1 MEQYVQELLVRRPGG
16 RPELPATLLLG
27 PRGSGKTTVLRHL
40 ADWARRAPVARLDL
54 AALGQEGRKPIDVLA
69 ALVFQLNEKKRDFA
83 RLRFPA
89 FGLLT
94 IAVAARMD
102 AADRDAAVR
111 QMEEALVGPPGSRSE
126 VINQLATYAATVLGA
141 PTAVTAALPLL
152 PEWRRHWVRLR
163 VRWQLARI
171 RRRSRGGGS
180 VDGFLVDLNQ
190 RYGDREAAERQRAE
204 AVLFDA
210 FLDDLRRAYG
220 SRGGDKRRTTQCLVL
235 LDNVDSPL
243 GNDFLKALLDARRK
257 AGAADPLLVLA
268 TAGSYPA
275 ALEGFAFGG
284 PRRPGALPGR
294 WPAQEERFVPEQ
306 VVKGLVVGRLRDLV
320 RHEVE
325 QQAKEALRSAGR
337 RVPAPAADNGVQWL
351 GWAVHEITRGHPAGT
366 AQLLAALLECPA
378 DAGWEA
384 RLRQVLQ
391 PSSELVDALLERL
404 LPIDASGELM
414 QALTRG
420 AAAVDLAQARAG
432 RVLWDESSARV
443 QEEFNDF
450 CTDVLRTM
458 HLDSGDEESD
468 GRTETP
474 HPLLR
479 LLLLRRL
486 AAVPEPDAAA
496 GGIAGGGDGAAGA
509 RGRRA
514 VHAALRDR
522 AAAAGR
528 RPPRPI
534 TRWRAAI
541 SPRRPPIWT
550 TRSTGSSRRSGAPI
564 CAGCGAPRS
573 LTPARPST
581 SRCGSVTSGW
591 CSTSVRAPWSS
602 DCGPSP
608 GCSRRSG
615 SAPSRRTIPVR
626 TGSAIRIAIRS
637 ATPGPS
643 CTARSRPAS
652 TPSRCMPTA
661 CRGPR
666 HCCGRRSST
675 ERSRG
680 CEHPC
685 LRTAP
690 AAAALGAVDHLGA
703 GGGGG
708 RGRRR
713 GADRRDERT
722 VRGGRP

>member
-1 MEQYVQELLVRRPGG
+1 MPQEWAGESGRDRAVERYVQELLVRRPGS

-69 ALVFQLNEKKRDFA
+69 ALVFQLNAKKKDFA

-94 IAVAARMD
+94 IAVAARVE

-111 QMEEALVGPPGSRSE
+111 QMEAALVGPPSSRSE

-152 PEWRRHWVRLR
+152 PEWQRHWARLR
-163 VRWQLARI
+163 VRWRLARI
-171 RRRSRGGGS
+171 RSRSREAGS
-180 VDGFLVDLNQ
+180 VDGFLIDLNQ

-210 FLDDLRRAYG
+210 FLDDLQRAYG

-257 AGAADPLLVLA
+257 AQAPDSLLVLA

-294 WPAQEERFVPEQ
+294 WPVEEEKFVPERI
-306 VVKGLVVGRLRDLV
+306 VKGLVVGQLRDLA

-325 QQAKEALRSAGR
+325 QQAKEVLRSAGR

-351 GWAVHEITRGHPAGT
+351 GWVVHELTRGHPAGT
-366 AQLLAALLECPA
+366 AQLLAALLECSA
-378 DAGWEA
+378 ETGWEA

-404 LPIDASGELM
+404 LPIDASGELA
-414 QALTRG
+414 QALARA
-420 AAAVDLAQARAG
+420 AAAVDLAQAQAG
-432 RVLWDESSARV
+432 RALWDESGARV

-458 HLDSGDEESD
+458 HLDSGEEETD
-468 GRTETP
+468 GRAETP

-486 AAVPEPDAAA
+486 AAVPEPDGVTPGPA
-496 GGIAGGGDGAAGA
+496 GSAEGASGV

-522 AAAAGR
+522 AAAAGDEA
-528 RPPRPI
+528 
-534 TRWRAAI
+534 TAAYH
-541 SPRRPPIWT
+541 
-550 TRSTGSSRRSGAPI
+550 AL
-564 CAGCGAPRS
+564 AGGG
-573 LTPARPST
+573 L
-581 SRCGSVTSGW
+581 
-591 CSTSVRAPWSS
+591 
-602 DCGPSP
+602 
-608 GCSRRSG
+608 
-615 SAPSRRTIPVR
+615 
-626 TGSAIRIAIRS
+626 
-637 ATPGPS
+637 
-643 CTARSRPAS
+643 
-652 TPSRCMPTA
+652 
-661 CRGPR
+661 
-666 HCCGRRSST
+666 
-675 ERSRG
+675 
-680 CEHPC
+680 
-685 LRTAP
+685 
-690 AAAALGAVDHLGA
+690 AAAAAYLDDAFDRLTPEEWCTELCRLRRAPLAETGEALEQPLWERYERLVDHLGD
-703 GGGGG
+703 
-708 RGRRR
+708 
-713 GADRRDERT
+713 GAVDQRLRTITRLLAAMWISPEPPDDPRTDRIGDPYRDPLGDPVAELYGEIQARFHT
-722 VRGGRP
+722 LAVHADSVPWTSALLRKTKQYGKEPWL

>member
-1 MEQYVQELLVRRPGG
+1 MPQEWAGESGRDRAVERYVQELLVRTPGS

-94 IAVAARMD
+94 IAVAAQME

-111 QMEEALVGPPGSRSE
+111 QMEAALVGPPSSRSE

-180 VDGFLVDLNQ
+180 VDGFLIDLNQ
-190 RYGDREAAERQRAE
+190 RYGDREEAERQRAE

-257 AGAADPLLVLA
+257 AGAPDPLLVLA

-284 PRRPGALPGR
+284 PRRPGVLPGR
-294 WPAQEERFVPEQ
+294 WPAQEERFVPERI
-306 VVKGLVVGRLRDLV
+306 VKGLMVGRLRDLL

-325 QQAKEALRSAGR
+325 QQAKEVLRSAGR
-337 RVPAPAADNGVQWL
+337 RVPVPAADNGVQWL
-351 GWAVHEITRGHPAGT
+351 GWVVHELTRGHPAGT
-366 AQLLAALLECPA
+366 AQLLEALLECPA
-378 DAGWEA
+378 EAGWEV

-391 PSSELVDALLERL
+391 PSSGLVDALLERL
-404 LPIDASGELM
+404 LPIDASGELT
-414 QALTRG
+414 QALARA
-420 AAAVDLAQARAG
+420 AAAVDLAQTQAG
-432 RVLWDESSARV
+432 RALWDEASARV

-458 HLDSGDEESD
+458 HLDTGDEESD
-468 GRTETP
+468 GPTETP

-479 LLLLRRL
+479 LLLLCRL
-486 AAVPEPDAAA
+486 AAAPESGAAA
-496 GGIAGGGDGAAGA
+496 GGSGGARGAGGTGGAGGAGGTFDGALAM

-522 AAAAGR
+522 AATAGEQASAAYH
-528 RPPRPI
+528 
-534 TRWRAAI
+534 AL
-541 SPRRPPIWT
+541 
-550 TRSTGSSRRSGAPI
+550 
-564 CAGCGAPRS
+564 AGGD
-573 LTPARPST
+573 L
-581 SRCGSVTSGW
+581 
-591 CSTSVRAPWSS
+591 
-602 DCGPSP
+602 
-608 GCSRRSG
+608 
-615 SAPSRRTIPVR
+615 
-626 TGSAIRIAIRS
+626 
-637 ATPGPS
+637 
-643 CTARSRPAS
+643 
-652 TPSRCMPTA
+652 
-661 CRGPR
+661 
-666 HCCGRRSST
+666 
-675 ERSRG
+675 
-680 CEHPC
+680 
-685 LRTAP
+685 
-690 AAAALGAVDHLGA
+690 AAAAAYLDDAFDRVAPEEWCAQLCRLRRAPLAEAAGGALDQPLWERYERLVDHLGDGVVEQRLRTITRLLA
-703 GGGGG
+703 AVWISPEPPDDPRTDRVGDPYRDPLGDPAAELYGEIQA
-708 RGRRR
+708 RFHTLAVH
-713 GADRRDERT
+713 ADSVPWTSALLRKAKQYGKE
-722 VRGGRP
+722 PWL